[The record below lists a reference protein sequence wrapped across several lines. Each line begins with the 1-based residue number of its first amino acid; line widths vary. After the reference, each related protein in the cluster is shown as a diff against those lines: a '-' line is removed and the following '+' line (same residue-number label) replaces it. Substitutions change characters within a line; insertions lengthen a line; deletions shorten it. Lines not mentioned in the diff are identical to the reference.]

1 MLGRFRRVLRGALG
15 VPVPSQFCAA
25 GRATL
30 LLATDAAAFVAAR
43 EPRVIR
49 EGELRYTV
57 S

>member
-1 MLGRFRRVLRGALG
+1 MLDMLGRVSGGALDG
-15 VPVPSQFCAA
+15 PVPSLFCAA
-25 GRATL
+25 GRVAL
-30 LLATDAAAFVAAR
+30 SLAASASAFAAAR